1 MTDFVQLIGLVKE
14 GAASLVVVKGAQ
26 IYVHVRSKSFCP
38 KTGKEG
44 AECRDVFSLQ
54 DIVKFYTKAK
64 EQRLQIQSV
73 ENALGEIM
81 EAAISADREGDAA
94 KGLSKN
100 DMKSAIKI
108 AIESVS
114 EK

>member
-1 MTDFVQLIGLVKE
+1 MTDFIQLINLVKQ

-26 IYVHVRSKSFCP
+26 VYVHVRSKTFCP

-44 AECRDVFSLQ
+44 PECRDVFSLV
-54 DIVKFYTKAK
+54 DIAKFYSKAK

-73 ENALGEIM
+73 EDALKQIM

-94 KGLSKN
+94 KGMSKK
-100 DMKSAIKI
+100 DMESAIKI
-108 AIESVS
+108 AIESAS